1 MTGFG
6 IFSMSVIVGID
17 KRVEKVEVSSMRS
30 KKEIRINQLMI
41 NFNQIQFSI
50 KDKMPLSLPGQF
62 K

>member
-1 MTGFG
+1 
-6 IFSMSVIVGID
+6 MSVTVGID